1 MVEKSYKQTL
11 INKYWQI
18 CWTIKRMDPCDRGNG
33 HRAQKENWQVQK
45 YVLNYYNLFHDRQW
59 YFRCAIWTQKVVWLT
74 RRIARIWPVRGPH
87 WKHDEE
93 DTQSTLCA
101 RYQTVVPLDPWR
113 TQPTNIKMLH
123 VSEIEP
129 INKYLEK
136 NFMGGFKFSYLNYVK
151 DKTDNLLD
159 EKGEFAQCSG

>member
-87 WKHDEE
+87 WQHDEE

-101 RYQTVVPLDPWR
+101 RYQTVDSLDPWR
-113 TQPTNIKMLH
+113 TQRHQHQNVACQWNWTHFKVLGKELH
-123 VSEIEP
+123 GRVQIQ
-129 INKYLEK
+129 
-136 NFMGGFKFSYLNYVK
+136 
-151 DKTDNLLD
+151 LLKLR
-159 EKGEFAQCSG
+159 EGQNR